1 MYTVYIEQNPKT
13 IGALRHGEMRQTV
26 NIAYFLHPK
35 GQVAFLYDDYTFRQG
50 LEKMKPH
57 GYTATPVI
65 SRSGQ
70 YVGTVSEGDFLW
82 KIFSEDVLNMR
93 DLERIPLSE
102 ILRMDWNTPI
112 NITATFEDLLTRI
125 TEQNFVPV
133 VDDRGVFIGI
143 ITRKDVIKESLKK
156 PDSEIV

>member
-1 MYTVYIEQNPKT
+1 MNVIKLLKPKCS
-13 IGALRHGEMRQTV
+13 
-26 NIAYFLHPK
+26 
-35 GQVAFLYDDYTFRQG
+35 VACLTMDSSVRQG
-50 LEKMKPH
+50 LEKMKFH
-57 GYTATPVI
+57 GYTAIPVI
-65 SRSGQ
+65 DSEGK
-70 YVGTVSEGDFLW
+70 YVSTVTEGDFLW